1 MCVWAVVYL
10 RLSSGEGK
18 KEEAVTPL
26 SLSPLAGL
34 YTRFHQFHYRPL
46 LNNKPD
52 LTHSLPS
59 LSLTAVCVCVS
70 VSLCACV
77 CGETGKKKEF
87 GTDDKKI
94 LDDDGIKTTSVCA
107 LRVGFFRVRMCP
119 VHRELVDV
127 SS

>member
-59 LSLTAVCVCVS
+59 LSLSRPSVCVS
-70 VSLCACV
+70 VSLCV
-77 CGETGKKKEF
+77 WRNWGKKKEF
-87 GTDDKKI
+87 GTDDKKTS
-94 LDDDGIKTTSVCA
+94 DDGGIIKN
-107 LRVGFFRVRMCP
+107 
-119 VHRELVDV
+119 
-127 SS
+127 